1 MMGVVEPQQMNDRTY
16 DVDLNKVVEKTFK
29 FCRNH
34 DVPHHWSKTKNEK
47 YDVHL
52 MIVLYVLFCMADRS
66 YKRFRRLVE
75 SCPPTVLKFDSMPN
89 TSTLWRA
96 WRRIPPR
103 YYRHLMQLS
112 GKGGRDKCVAL
123 DPTHFQISRPSVA
136 YCKRTKRKL
145 EREPNR
151 KVTISTGTRSL
162 RILDATIYAYSKRSG
177 LDDLDKLLGLWVKG
191 KTVVA
196 DTEFDAEERFHQ
208 KVIGLGGKGVAT
220 LRHKHVPVHRTKGSR
235 RKELRRKWPGRS
247 SKRRVLTETA
257 NSMLKRGMGETLR
270 GKTVGQQARHFY
282 MKCFTHNMLLRCN

>member
-1 MMGVVEPQQMNDRTY
+1 MRKRTY
-16 DVDLNKVVEKTFK
+16 DVDLNKLVGKTFK
-29 FCRNH
+29 LLRNH
-34 DVPHHWSKTKNEK
+34 DVPKHWSKTKNEK

-52 MIVLYVLFCMADRS
+52 MIVLYVLFCMADKS
-66 YKRFRRLVE
+66 YKRFKRLVE
-75 SCPPTVLKFDSMPN
+75 SCPPTALKLETVPHV
-89 TSTLWRA
+89 STLWRA

-103 YYRHLMQLS
+103 FYRKLVQLS

-123 DPTHFQISRPSVA
+123 DPTHFQITRPSVA

-151 KVTISTGTRSL
+151 KVTIATGTRSL
-162 RILDATIYAYSKRSG
+162 RIADAVIYKYHKRSG
-177 LDDLDKLLGLWVKG
+177 LDDLDKILGDWVKG

-208 KVIGLGGKGVAT
+208 AVIAKGGKGIAP
-220 LRHKHVPVHRTKGSR
+220 LRHKDIPVWRTDGSR

-247 SKRRVLTETA
+247 YHRRPLAETD

-270 GKTVGQQARHFY
+270 GNTVGQQARHFY
-282 MKCFTHNMLLRCN
+282 MKCFTHNMLMRCN

>member
-1 MMGVVEPQQMNDRTY
+1 MRKRTY
-16 DVDLNKVVEKTFK
+16 DVDLNKVVEKVFK
-29 FCRNH
+29 FLRNH
-34 DVPHHWSKTKNEK
+34 DVPRHWSKTKNEK

-52 MIVLYVLFCMADRS
+52 MIVLYVLFCMADKS
-66 YKRFRRLVE
+66 YKRFRQLVK
-75 SCPPTVLKFDSMPN
+75 SCLPLSLKLKSFPDS
-89 TSTLWRA
+89 STLWRA

-103 YYRHLMQLS
+103 FYRKLVQLS

-151 KVTISTGTRSL
+151 KVTIATGTRSL
-162 RILDATIYAYSKRSG
+162 RIVDAVIFKYHKRNG
-177 LDDLDKLLGLWVKG
+177 LDDLDKMLGGWVKG

-208 KVIGLGGKGVAT
+208 KVIELGGKGVAP
-220 LRHKHVPVHRTKGSR
+220 LRHKDIPIWRTNGSR

-247 SKRRVLTETA
+247 YHRRPLTETA

-270 GKTVGQQARHFY
+270 GNTVGQQARHFY
-282 MKCFTHNMLLRCN
+282 MKCFTHNILMRCN